1 MRSIRLLALS
11 VGLFA
16 AVSLGGCADL
26 ASVASSVAVSVTTAT
41 PTQVT
46 TLAEAEQAAT
56 LAEQGLDLYVTT
68 GTPSPAVVAEL
79 KVLVPALHTVLKQA
93 EAANAAGNSAL
104 AAAAIA
110 SFNQALAALN
120 SYKTL
125 QGVN

>member
-41 PTQVT
+41 STQVT